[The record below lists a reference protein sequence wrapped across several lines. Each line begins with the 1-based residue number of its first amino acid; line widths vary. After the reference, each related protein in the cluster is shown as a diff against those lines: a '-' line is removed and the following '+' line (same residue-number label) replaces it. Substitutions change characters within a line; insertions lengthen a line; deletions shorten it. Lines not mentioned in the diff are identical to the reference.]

1 MSENSAVEWGGDD
14 KKQVLFYRP
23 FYFIFLPSTLRYPM
37 REGSDYR
44 RRSGRELEE

>member
-23 FYFIFLPSTLRYPM
+23 FYLFFLPSFNFKVSYAGGFGL
-37 REGSDYR
+37 
-44 RRSGRELEE
+44 

>member
-1 MSENSAVEWGGDD
+1 MRTLQWSGGEMIRN
-14 KKQVLFYRP
+14 K
-23 FYFIFLPSTLRYPM
+23 FYFTGLFIYFSFLPSTLRYPM